1 MFKKTHLDRANLA
14 LISIAFFL
22 APGLSNSQSAGTP
35 VAVDQVKSE
44 SIAETVSVFGELVS
58 RQSGP
63 VHVAINAPVHSIEV
77 DVGDR
82 VNEGDL
88 IATLDAS
95 LLELQKA
102 AVEARI
108 EMSTWATSRKSTE
121 LELARQQEDRFRQLR
136 HSAATTEAQFEDSVL
151 KLKIAEH
158 ALGEAKAATGQ
169 IQRESQISDYNLSL
183 TKIHAPYSGV
193 VVERNIDLGQYV
205 RVGQQ
210 VVRIV
215 GDHDLEIEAY
225 IPYRYID
232 SLKVGDVLSAEF
244 DNGTEFEVTLRA
256 FIPEEHVSTRTRAVQ
271 FTFDQSQFDDLLA
284 VNQNV
289 IIQVPISGQDQ
300 VLTIHKD
307 AVITQQGQHI
317 VYIVEDDSVVPRP
330 ISIGRA
336 SANRFEVTSGLNNG
350 EVAVVRG
357 NERLSP
363 GQKVTIVN

>member
-1 MFKKTHLDRANLA
+1 MRKASLA
-14 LISIAFFL
+14 LVSIAFIL
-22 APGLSNSQSAGTP
+22 APGLSNSQSAATP
-35 VAVDQVKSE
+35 VSVDQVKSE
-44 SIAETVSVFGELVS
+44 SISETVSVFGELVS

-63 VHVAINAPVHSIEV
+63 VHVAINAPVLSIAV

-82 VNEGDL
+82 VSEGDL

-102 AVEARI
+102 GVEARI
-108 EMSTWATSRKSTE
+108 EMSTWASRRKLAE
-121 LELARQQEDRFRQLR
+121 LELARQQEHRFRQLR
-136 HSAATTEAQFEDSVL
+136 HSAATTEAQYEDSVL

-169 IQRESQISDYNLSL
+169 IQRELEISNYNLSL
-183 TKIHAPYSGV
+183 TEIQAPYSGV

-210 VVRIV
+210 IVRIV

-232 SLKVGDVLSAEF
+232 SLKVGDVLMAEF
-244 DNGTEFEVTLRA
+244 DNGTRFEATLRA

-289 IIQVPISGQDQ
+289 VMFVPISREDQ

-307 AVITQQGQHI
+307 AIVTQQGQHV
-317 VYIVEDDSVVPRP
+317 VYIVENDSVTPRP

-336 SANRFEVTSGLNNG
+336 SANRFEVTSGLSQG

-357 NERLSP
+357 NERLTP